1 MLEPSACA
9 LLLVTMPTPNQSDLP
24 GVEREATV
32 IQNTIKGFMA
42 VKLCESVPMEV
53 VMDDLPYYNFV
64 HFACDGYA
72 DPQSPFRSGLLLCGN
87 EPDKGFDENIRNSI
101 LTVETVSSI
110 NIERSQLAFLSA
122 CCVAESAYLVL
133 MDEGIHLAD
142 GFQLAGY
149 PHVIASL

>member
-1 MLEPSACA
+1 M
-9 LLLVTMPTPNQSDLP
+9 
-24 GVEREATV
+24 
-32 IQNTIKGFMA
+32 K
-42 VKLCESVPMEV
+42 V
-53 VMDDLPYYNFV
+53 VMDDLPYYDFV
-64 HFACDGYA
+64 HFACHGYA

-122 CCVAESAYLVL
+122 CCIAESAYLVL